1 MSVAATG
8 PALAS
13 LLRDLLLRVD
23 EWLRHGYGPRPT
35 VLRLDLQLVPHVG
48 LLDREHRES
57 DVLLEARREHAEVTL
72 PIRSPL
78 PSKIGYT
85 SSISLSTYVPTLS
98 PSISTPTSLRLAPSV
113 LIRASASLPTKSAS
127 LAEGPPSR
135 SSPCRPR
142 TGLCRTRCRTRTR
155 GSLPRYGACGT
166 ARSPEGRAP
175 CRLPVPCSRA

>member
-57 DVLLEARREHAEVTL
+57 DVLLEARRVARGGHA
-72 PIRSPL
+72 SDPL
-78 PSKIGYT
+78 PVAIEEADFVGNEALT
-85 SSISLSTYVPTLS
+85 TFW
-98 PSISTPTSLRLAPSV
+98 
-113 LIRASASLPTKSAS
+113 
-127 LAEGPPSR
+127 
-135 SSPCRPR
+135 
-142 TGLCRTRCRTRTR
+142 
-155 GSLPRYGACGT
+155 
-166 ARSPEGRAP
+166 
-175 CRLPVPCSRA
+175 